1 MHQTA
6 PSAHQPRRNRERRL
20 SRSRCGAGAALVV
33 AVTLVGCGA
42 HRLEGTD
49 PGVLQ
54 RTQLAF
60 LENGAT
66 LRTDLMT
73 TLGDPSST
81 YEAGRIVTYRLDGDL
96 SADHRSQ
103 SGRWSDTRYS
113 LVVVFDESDVVVSH
127 SLVRVR

>member
-1 MHQTA
+1 MHQAATSA
-6 PSAHQPRRNRERRL
+6 PQLRRNRERRL
-20 SRSRCGAGAALVV
+20 LRSRCGAGAALV

-66 LRTDLMT
+66 LRTDVMA

-81 YEAGRIVTYRLDGDL
+81 YEADRIATYRLDGDL
-96 SADHRSQ
+96 RADHRSQ

-113 LVVVFDESDVVVSH
+113 LVVVFDESDVMVGH

>member
-1 MHQTA
+1 MSQ
-6 PSAHQPRRNRERRL
+6 
-20 SRSRCGAGAALVV
+20 SRCGAGAALLV
-33 AVTLVGCGA
+33 AVTLVGCAA
-42 HRLEGTD
+42 HRLEGTA

-66 LRTDLMT
+66 LRSDVLT
-73 TLGDPSST
+73 TLGDPSSA
-81 YEAGRIVTYRLDGDL
+81 YEAGRIVAYRLDEDFG
-96 SADHRSQ
+96 AVQRSQ
-103 SGRWSDTRYS
+103 SWFWSNARYS